1 MDVMLLGL
9 AAIFIL
15 WPMLEIMILIKLGEF
30 LGFWS
35 AFILVVGTGF
45 LGAWLARLEGA
56 RTWFN
61 VQQALRSGQM
71 PGEQV
76 IDAFLILV
84 SGILLIT
91 PGFLTDITGLL
102 LLIPQTRFWFK
113 KWLRKKFDAMLRQAS
128 ETGSS
133 AEIRFFNR

>member
-1 MDVMLLGL
+1 MLLGL
-9 AAIFIL
+9 AAFFIL

-35 AFILVVGTGF
+35 AFVLVIGTGF

-91 PGFLTDITGLL
+91 PGFLTDIAGLL
-102 LLIPQTRFWFK
+102 LLIPYTRFWFK
-113 KWLRKKFDAMLRQAS
+113 KWLRKKLNAMLRQAS